1 MQITGKFQYLKPYL
15 KTEKEID
22 GDWFKRRRKNEFV
35 LEFIAIFKNSNE
47 NKQ

>member
-1 MQITGKFQYLKPYL
+1 MV
-15 KTEKEID
+15 ID
-22 GDWFKRRRKNEFV
+22 LREEEKNEFV